1 MLYSRFFKSLKPP
14 LYVGL
19 EVDTQQLNVP
29 TNNVAYM
36 IHCINRTYMV
46 LSYFSLLKSF
56 IKDTTSHDIK
66 TLGDAHGVL
75 QKKYPN

>member
-1 MLYSRFFKSLKPP
+1 MIKFYKIYAKLLGEILKRIDRSHLGNSNGSLHYLGNKER
-14 LYVGL
+14 L
-19 EVDTQQLNVP
+19 ENP
-29 TNNVAYM
+29 
-36 IHCINRTYMV
+36 
-46 LSYFSLLKSF
+46 SEYFSLLKSF

>member
-1 MLYSRFFKSLKPP
+1 
-14 LYVGL
+14 
-19 EVDTQQLNVP
+19 
-29 TNNVAYM
+29 M